1 MTNIERC
8 DKRNKGMVY
17 VGDEQVFA
25 EMAECKKKLKNYTE
39 HIFPLERILL

>member
-1 MTNIERC
+1 MTTTERC
-8 DKRNKGMVY
+8 DKSMVY